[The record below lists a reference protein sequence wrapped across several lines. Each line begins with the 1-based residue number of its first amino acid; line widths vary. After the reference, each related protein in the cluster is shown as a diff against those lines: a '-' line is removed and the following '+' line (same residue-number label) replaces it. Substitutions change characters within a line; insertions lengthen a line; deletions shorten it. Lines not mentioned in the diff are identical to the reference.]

1 MRYARNIIIVVVL
14 IAGVVLYFLY
24 RNSQVK
30 NASTEN
36 AVKVDTSTFLL
47 TVFLKHEESKTLDEI
62 QKKLKETGFYKK
74 FPPPG
79 IEIESWKVV
88 MGIGQVV
95 VLKVP
100 ATRLREVNVALEK
113 SAWGSYKTEF
123 YPTYDFMPVY
133 KQIRDTVNNQIRGD
147 SIK

>member
-1 MRYARNIIIVVVL
+1 MKYARNIIITVIL
-14 IAGVVLYFLY
+14 IVGVVLYFLY

-100 ATRLREVNVALEK
+100 VTRLREVNVALEK
-113 SAWGSYKTEF
+113 TAWGSYKTEF

-133 KQIRDTVNNQIRGD
+133 RQIKDTVDNQIRDSV
-147 SIK
+147 K

>member
-1 MRYARNIIIVVVL
+1 MKYARNLIIIVVL
-14 IAGVVLYFLY
+14 IAGAVLFFLY
-24 RNSQVK
+24 KNSQVK

-36 AVKVDTSTFLL
+36 TVKVDTSTFLL
-47 TVFLKHEESKTLDEI
+47 TVFLKHDESKTLDEI

-133 KQIRDTVNNQIRGD
+133 RQIKDTVDNQIRDSV
-147 SIK
+147 K

>member
-133 KQIRDTVNNQIRGD
+133 KQIRDTVDNQIRD